1 MTSDCHIL
9 KMFRS
14 GIKKYPSMY
23 AKKYPSMYAKK
34 LAKWEKSTIS
44 WSKSNT
50 VFLIFYNFIH
60 TSRTNISLTIDRF
73 KNNIQSL
80 RQGVWLNMKHFLIR
94 LSKRVRPR
102 KDGRL
107 CSNWN
112 FYLLSNFCRFL
123 CLNFCIF

>member
-14 GIKKYPSMY
+14 GIKKYPSMYAKKYPSMY

-50 VFLIFYNFIH
+50 VFLIFYNFMH
-60 TSRTNISLTIDRF
+60 TSRTNISLTIKELEIGF
-73 KNNIQSL
+73 HKQY
-80 RQGVWLNMKHFLIR
+80 
-94 LSKRVRPR
+94 LSKQSFQNN
-102 KDGRL
+102 L
-107 CSNWN
+107 C
-112 FYLLSNFCRFL
+112 
-123 CLNFCIF
+123 